1 MQEVRDL
8 LAAWGPD
15 GRRIY
20 LYLAVVDTLIF
31 PFCYAS
37 LVAGV
42 LHFLATQ
49 LEGESAIRARHC
61 PGRECVSQ
69 AR

>member
-1 MQEVRDL
+1 MRDL